1 MRKAG
6 GIIAIIAGIFGLL
19 AAVLTLVVGG
29 VGSVLQADNAKMVVL
44 LGWGGIIFSLLTI
57 ILGAV
62 CATARTAMPAAFLIV
77 AAIGGM
83 VFGGTVVAIC
93 MVLALVGGLLAVCAS
108 NSATDAAPVSSR
120 SAAIDGESGLMNADE
135 IIARHLQRR
144 EEEGAAPSQ
153 PQRREEITSTS
164 RPARA
169 PSRPASAGFGKRG
182 QLGTVGR

>member
-29 VGSVLQADNAKMVVL
+29 VGSVLQADSAKVVVL
-44 LGWGGIIFSLLTI
+44 MGWGGILFSILTI

-77 AAIGGM
+77 ATIGGM
-83 VFGGTVVAIC
+83 VLGGTVVAIC
-93 MVLALVGGLLAVCAS
+93 MVLALVGGLLAVCAA
-108 NSATDAAPVSSR
+108 NSAPGAAPVSSR
-120 SAAIDGESGLMNADE
+120 SPAMDTESGLMNADE

-144 EEEGAAPSQ
+144 EEVASASQ
-153 PQRREEITSTS
+153 PERREEVASTP

-169 PSRPASAGFGKRG
+169 PSSPASAGFGKRG